1 LTLVRS
7 GVTLSPRTPKELVK
21 ESAVVHS
28 LVAIRSFLVVAVTA
42 ASLAGLGIDLF
53 RTACTAAHTAQ
64 TVVLVAKL

>member
-1 LTLVRS
+1 M
-7 GVTLSPRTPKELVK
+7 
-21 ESAVVHS
+21 VHS